1 MHLSLP
7 AIRAQHVGKTYV
19 VREVQKNFALR
30 AAFAD
35 ATGKFFSTFRRKLP
49 RDSIPHRSRIF
60 DALSDV
66 SFDIAAGESVGLIGR
81 NGAGKSTLLKILS
94 GIVRPSSGRI
104 ELYGRIGSLLEVG
117 TGFHP
122 ELTGRENVFLN
133 GAIIGMSAN
142 DIRRKFDDIVSF
154 AGVEKFIDTPIKH
167 FSTGMHMRLAFA
179 VAAELDP
186 EILLIDE
193 VLAVGD
199 ASFQK
204 KCLGRM
210 NEVSREGRTVVFV
223 SHDMTAITRLCRRAI
238 LLDQGR
244 VIADGPSGNVTAQ
257 YLNSDLGTKS
267 TRLWR
272 TEAAP
277 GDDVARL
284 LSISVLGDD
293 RVTREIFDIQQSVI
307 IEIIWEVM
315 RTGYAPIPN
324 MQIHNDHGICLF
336 ATSDTDPQW
345 TRENKIPGTY
355 SSQMT
360 IPANFLN
367 EGLVII
373 DIAVTSLEPLHV
385 HVYERQVAS
394 FQIVDNLEGSPLR
407 GEFAG
412 VIPGAVRPWFKWQT
426 MRTHSGK

>member
-1 MHLSLP
+1 MHLSSP
-7 AIRAQHVGKTYV
+7 AIRAQHVGKTYE
-19 VREVQKNFALR
+19 VREVQKNFTLR
-30 AAFAD
+30 DAFTD
-35 ATGKFFSTFRRKLP
+35 ATRKVFATFRRKSP
-49 RDSIPHRSRIF
+49 KDSISRRSRSF
-60 DALSDV
+60 NALSDV
-66 SFDIAAGESVGLIGR
+66 SFDIASGESVGLIGR
-81 NGAGKSTLLKILS
+81 NGAGKTTLLKILS
-94 GIVRPSSGRI
+94 GIVRPSTGRI
-104 ELYGRIGSLLEVG
+104 ELHGRIGSLLEVG

-133 GAIIGMSAN
+133 GAIIGMPAN

-167 FSTGMHMRLAFA
+167 YSTGMHMRLAFA

-210 NEVSREGRTVVFV
+210 DEVSREGRTVVFV

-244 VIADGPSGNVTAQ
+244 VIADGPAGNVTAL
-257 YLNSDLGTKS
+257 YLKSDLGTKAA
-267 TRLWR
+267 RIWR
-272 TEAAP
+272 GEAAP
-277 GDDVARL
+277 GDDVVRL
-284 LSISVLGDD
+284 LSISALGAD
-293 RVTREIFDIQQSVI
+293 RVAREIFDVQQSVI
-307 IEIIWEVM
+307 IEIIWEVK
-315 RTGYAPIPN
+315 GSGHAPVPN
-324 MQIHNDHGICLF
+324 MQIHNDRGICLF

-345 TRENKIPGTY
+345 NRVNKIPGLY

-373 DIAVTSLEPLHV
+373 DVAITSLEPLHV

-394 FQIVDNLEGSPLR
+394 FQVTDNLEGSPLR

-426 MRTHSGK
+426 VRAPSGT